1 MRAMK
6 RWLLAAAVLFTG
18 SAAAQPNG
26 LLLVAKPGLADPN
39 FSRSVVLV
47 TQSDDGSS
55 VGVILNRPA
64 GKNSLGGPVMRE
76 VQIALFAADE
86 PPRAAAFR
94 VLPNV
99 YLSMHPQIVVPLA
112 RANGTNP
119 RVRIFSGFAGWAP
132 RQLAAEIDSGS
143 WYVLR
148 ASEELLF
155 RKDTTGMWEELVEKA
170 RGVRARTPRADI
182 LAA

>member
-1 MRAMK
+1 M
-6 RWLLAAAVLFTG
+6 RWLACLTLLGAA
-18 SAAAQPNG
+18 SALAQPNA

-47 TQSDDGSS
+47 TPSDDGST

-99 YLSMHPQIVVPLA
+99 YLSMHPQIVLPLA
-112 RANGTNP
+112 RMNGTNP
-119 RVRIFSGFAGWAP
+119 RVRIFSGFAGWTP
-132 RQLAAEIDSGS
+132 GQLAAEIDSGS

-155 RKDTTGMWEELVEKA
+155 RKDTTGMWEELLEKA
-170 RGVRARTPRADI
+170 RGVRARTRRADI